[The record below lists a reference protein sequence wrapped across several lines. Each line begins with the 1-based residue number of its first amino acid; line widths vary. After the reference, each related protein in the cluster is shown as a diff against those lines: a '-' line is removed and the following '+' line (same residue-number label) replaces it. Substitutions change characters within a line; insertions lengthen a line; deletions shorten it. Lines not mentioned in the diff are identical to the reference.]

1 MILIIMQLTDETQ
14 MNLIDIE
21 QGYSLKF
28 YKAFLNNIRAL
39 IKLFDGIIYKEN
51 FIMLPG
57 DEIVE
62 KKHKN
67 VKHLMAMA

>member
-1 MILIIMQLTDETQ
+1 MIDETQ
-14 MNLIDIE
+14 MNLIEIE
-21 QGYSLKF
+21 QGYSIKF
-28 YKAFLNNIRAL
+28 YKAYLNNIRGL
-39 IKLFDGIIYKEN
+39 IKLFDGIIYREH

-67 VKHLMAMA
+67 VKHLMA

>member
-1 MILIIMQLTDETQ
+1 MELL
-14 MNLIDIE
+14 DIE
-21 QGYSLKF
+21 QDQSQLF
-28 YKAFLNNIRAL
+28 YTNYLNNVRGL
-39 IKLFDGIIYKEN
+39 IEIFNATIYKDD

-67 VKHLMAMA
+67 VKFLTAMDANTDLSR

>member
-1 MILIIMQLTDETQ
+1 MIDETQ
-14 MNLIDIE
+14 MNLIEID
-21 QGYSLKF
+21 QGYSIKF
-28 YKAFLNNIRAL
+28 YKSYLNNIRSL
-39 IKLFDGIIYKEN
+39 VKLFDGIIYREH

-67 VKHLMAMA
+67 IKHLMA

>member
-1 MILIIMQLTDETQ
+1 MIDETQ
-14 MNLIDIE
+14 MNLIEID
-21 QGYSLKF
+21 QGYSIKF
-28 YKAFLNNIRAL
+28 YKAYLNNIRSL
-39 IKLFDGIIYKEN
+39 VKLFDGIIYREH

-67 VKHLMAMA
+67 IKHLMA